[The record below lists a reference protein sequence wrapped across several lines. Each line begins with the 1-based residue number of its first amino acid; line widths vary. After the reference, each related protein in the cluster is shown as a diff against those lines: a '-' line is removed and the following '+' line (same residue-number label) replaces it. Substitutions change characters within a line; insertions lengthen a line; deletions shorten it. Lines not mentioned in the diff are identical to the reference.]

1 MCLIV
6 TRYHQTIPSKTNK
19 SLQKITFPTKF
30 STSVNKKHYS
40 NTEEVIK
47 DLQENVIPYINEK
60 RKSMR
65 CWSICTTDLR
75 CFSWPEN
82 RSSNFFPP
90 IWLIIS
96 TLVLAIN
103 KWVQDFMKQN
113 INKWFAIQLRNE
125 LESGKELENIM
136 IKFILSTMKLFY
148 AVWWIEGYNQLTL
161 FHWKE
166 IILASWKA
174 LSISAALKD
183 GLIGFLIDPVNEIL

>member
-6 TRYHQTIPSKTNK
+6 TRYHQNIPSKTNK

-113 INKWFAIQLRNE
+113 INKMVCNTIKKWIRKWKGIRKYHDQVYLINNETFLCSVVNWRLQPVNSVPLKRNYFSQ
-125 LESGKELENIM
+125 LESIINICCT
-136 IKFILSTMKLFY
+136 KRWLNRFS
-148 AVWWIEGYNQLTL
+148 
-161 FHWKE
+161 HR
-166 IILASWKA
+166 S
-174 LSISAALKD
+174 S
-183 GLIGFLIDPVNEIL
+183 